1 MKCLFSRCFRQSSFV
16 AQWFLGYVRS
26 DPAVAPR
33 SVWRLR
39 SEILWAIPPGVLDVS
54 GSRRNCTSTK
64 PAHRDQT
71 RKNDDRHE
79 ILSFGALV
87 GLSPHY
93 IDHHSETTV
102 KKS

>member
-1 MKCLFSRCFRQSSFV
+1 MSLFSLLPPELFCS
-16 AQWFLGYVRS
+16 
-26 DPAVAPR
+26 AV
-33 SVWRLR
+33 VLRLCPFG
-39 SEILWAIPPGVLDVS
+39 SGSGPTICPEATIGNPVGDPPGVLDVS